1 MRNRVAAGASALAS
15 FFGALLLAALCALP
29 AHAADMADLE
39 ARIAELE
46 MTTARSSN
54 RRVQLNIYGQVNR
67 ALLFWDDGFDRGTFV
82 VDNHTSS
89 SRFGFTGQVVLKPGW
104 SAGYRLEFE
113 AGFPSSNEVFN
124 GPGGGDG
131 LFESSFGPAPRLRQS
146 YWDIASKDYGRV
158 AVGFQSPATDDIT
171 IINLGSQMN
180 DAALHFNNAFRIRLD
195 LAKPF
200 ITTDVTWGQIAH
212 NVDALRGPFVRYDTP
227 MLGGFFLSTA
237 FNDDV
242 WDIALRYQNGAN
254 GFRFAGGFGYMKD
267 ASEFDIAKPHERPFE
282 DVKGSASLIHEAT
295 GLYVSLAGG
304 WRNAAV
310 EVPSAAG
317 NAFFYYAQLGISRQ
331 WFAAGRT
338 TLYADHGLY
347 KNFNTGEIL
356 SINPDDPDNKVQW
369 GTLVDTAVR
378 RWGFGAEQAVDA
390 ASMLIYAQAHFYDPR
405 IVGYPCTFVDPNVC
419 GGDPSQTAKL
429 PAASW
434 QGFVMG
440 ARIQF

>member
-1 MRNRVAAGASALAS
+1 M
-15 FFGALLLAALCALP
+15 P

-46 MTTARSSN
+46 TTTARSGN
-54 RRVQLNIYGQVNR
+54 RRTQVNLYGQVNR
-67 ALLFWDDGFDRGTFV
+67 AFLFWDDGFDRGAFV

-89 SRFGFTGQVVLKPGW
+89 SRFGLAGQVALKPGW
-104 SAGYRLEFE
+104 TAGYRLEFE
-113 AGFPSSNEVFN
+113 AGFPSSHEVFN
-124 GPGGGDG
+124 DPGGSDG
-131 LFESSFGPAPRLRQS
+131 PFESSFAGAPRLRQG

-180 DAALHFNNAFRIRLD
+180 DAAVHFNNAFRIRLD

-212 NVDALRGPFVRYDTP
+212 NVDALRGYFVRYDTP
-227 MLGGFFLSTA
+227 MLSGFLLSTA

-242 WDIALRYQNGAN
+242 WDIALRYQNGSN

-267 ASEFDIAKPHERPFE
+267 ATQFDIAMPHERPFA
-282 DVKGSASLIHEAT
+282 DLKGSASLLHEAT
-295 GLYVSLAGG
+295 GLYVSAAGG

-310 EVPSAAG
+310 EVPIAAQD
-317 NAFFYYAQLGISRQ
+317 AHFYYAQLGISRQ
-331 WFAAGRT
+331 WLAPGKT
-338 TLYADHGLY
+338 TLYVDHGTY
-347 KNFNTGEIL
+347 RNFNTGEIL
-356 SINPDDPDNKVQW
+356 SINPDTKDEVQW
-369 GTLVDTAVR
+369 GTLVDTQVR
-378 RWGFGAEQAVDA
+378 RWGFGIEQAVDA
-390 ASMLIYAQAHFYDPR
+390 ANMLLYAQAHFYDPS
-405 IVGYPCTFVDPNVC
+405 IVGFPCDFKDPKDPKDPTGPKVC
-419 GGDPSQTAKL
+419 GGDPSKTAKL

-434 QGFVMG
+434 EGFVVG